1 MSRSLRVI
9 GLLLLGLT
17 LAGCAARRPEDRA
30 ATRRS
35 ASGPITRDELE
46 SARYATLY
54 DAVLAL
60 RGQWLQRRGPTTLVS
75 RPVEI
80 QVIAGDIRM
89 GGVQSLRTMNSDNV
103 VSIAFVDPVTAAQRW
118 GGSHAQGA
126 IVVSMQA
133 DGAPSAEPKPR

>member
-9 GLLLLGLT
+9 GLLALGLT
-17 LAGCAARRPEDRA
+17 LAACAARRPDDRA
-30 ATRRS
+30 ATPRT
-35 ASGPITRDELE
+35 ASGPITRAELE
-46 SARYATLY
+46 AARYATLY

-89 GGVQSLRTMNSDNV
+89 GGVQSLRTMTSDNV

-126 IVVSMQA
+126 IVVSMLA

>member
-1 MSRSLRVI
+1 MSRSVRVI
-9 GLLLLGLT
+9 GLLVLGLT
-17 LAGCAARRPEDRA
+17 VAACAARRPNDRA

-35 ASGPITRDELE
+35 ASGPITREDLE
-46 SARYATLY
+46 AARYATLY

-80 QVIAGDIRM
+80 QVIAGEIRM
-89 GGVQSLRTMNSDNV
+89 GGVQSLRTMTSDNV

-133 DGAPSAEPKPR
+133 DGAPSAEPKPK

>member
-1 MSRSLRVI
+1 MSRSLRVMA
-9 GLLLLGLT
+9 LLSLGLV
-17 LAGCAARRPEDRA
+17 LAACSARRPDSGTSA
-30 ATRRS
+30 RRS

-46 SARYATLY
+46 SARYSTLY

-80 QVIAGDIRM
+80 QVIAGDLRM

-126 IVVSMQA
+126 IVISMYA
-133 DGAPSAEPKPR
+133 DAAPNAEPSPR

>member
-1 MSRSLRVI
+1 MSAFLRVV
-9 GLLLLGLT
+9 GLLSLGLT
-17 LAGCAARRPEDRA
+17 VTACAARRPDDRP

-60 RGQWLQRRGPTTLVS
+60 RGQWLQRRGPTTLVT

-80 QVIAGDIRM
+80 QVIAGDLRM

-133 DGAPSAEPKPR
+133 DAAPSAEPKPR